1 MGSNH
6 RKRELFTPASAHREG
21 DPRDTE
27 LTWLAHPDDDDEE
40 DDEDEE
46 FVFGIHRILQRPDLT
61 RTQARRA
68 REKATFISL
77 AKSVRFMGL
86 LMAIVTILSI
96 FLILGSAGS
105 GPLSEELATGT
116 WVDYG
121 VMLGVILF
129 GAVAVFGVLYGLT
142 KWSMLTKVFILIV
155 PSYVAL
161 VLLGFLT
168 AHENITLGT
177 ILIAIMGGVGVTVVD
192 FMALYKWVLSP
203 SEEDQKESA
212 RRAEYLNQIPTPVM
226 AVDTSFNVQFINS
239 AGASLVGY
247 SPEECIGISCS
258 DLYNTEFCRTS
269 RCPAA
274 RALQNNGAIT
284 DDAMAG
290 LSSGN
295 LPLRC
300 TGAPIRGQDGD
311 IIGALEFML
320 DISSE
325 TQAMSGIMN
334 LVQQASEGHLDARA
348 STEGYEGSFLTIAQG
363 VNATLDAI
371 IDPLTV
377 TAEYIDR
384 IAAGDIPEKITQDY
398 QGNFKEIKD
407 NLNQCIDSINGLVKE
422 SQVLT
427 DASVKGELEV
437 RGDTS
442 HFSGEYANIVAGINR
457 TVDTLVGHINS
468 IPSPAM
474 IIDRDFTIRFMNQA
488 GGDMTGIS
496 QTSLIGKKCYDIIK
510 TSHCHTS
517 SCACN
522 KAMNSGRPETG
533 ETSAQP
539 GDHELSITYT
549 GVPLRDQTGN
559 IVGIFEIITDQTQI
573 KKAMEDAQ
581 RKADYLNSVPSPV
594 TVINRDFEIQFI
606 NEQGAKV
613 LGRTAESCIGQK
625 CYSLFDMPHCNTSE
639 CRVRQ
644 AIERDGVFT
653 GETIA
658 HGMKDL
664 PIQYTGAPLK
674 DVQGRIIGAL
684 EYVTD
689 IKELKDQQA
698 YLERSMADINGVM
711 QELAIG
717 SLDIDLQKER
727 EDEIGQVV
735 DAIQELVKATQGM
748 ADIAGRLSDGN
759 LNVDAKPRS
768 NQDVLGIAFA
778 NMVDY
783 MRDIAREAD
792 LIANG
797 DLTSDIQA
805 KSDQD
810 VLGNS
815 FITMQSNLREIMG
828 KLKDSADQLGVASQ
842 QLTVTAEQAGEAT
855 EQIASISNEI
865 AKSASQQA
873 KGLQDTTESM
883 THLAN
888 DIDRIAEGSTMQS
901 RGINKTSDIVA
912 GVRGSAVKMATNAQN
927 VAQNAERSAQHA
939 RNGADIAQQT
949 MEGMS
954 RIKSSVDT
962 VSMKIAQ
969 LGDRSTEIGKIISVI
984 DDIAAQTN
992 LLALNAAIEA
1002 ARAGEQGRGFAVVSD
1017 EVRKLA
1023 ERTASATKEIA
1034 SLIDGVQR
1042 GVDESIIAMEEGS
1055 SEVEVGYRLTNN
1067 MSTSLEQILS
1077 AANDVNDQISDI
1089 AAGIQEMTAA
1099 ADNMVEA
1106 VGIVGDIV
1114 DSNADAAQQMSANSV
1129 EVGNSVES
1137 VSAVAQ
1143 EYSASTQEVSASADE
1158 MSAQIQQVVAS
1169 SDELSKVAQDLM
1181 DMVGKFYV
1189 ETHIQNENVKIKGP
1203 LSRTSVR

>member
-1 MGSNH
+1 MGSKQH
-6 RKRELFTPASAHREG
+6 KRELFTPTSVHREN
-21 DPRDTE
+21 DTLDME
-27 LTWLAHPDDDDEE
+27 LAWLTHS
-40 DDEDEE
+40 DEDKIEEEE
-46 FVFGIHRILQRPDLT
+46 FGNWIRRMLQKPALT

-68 REKATFISL
+68 REKATLISL
-77 AKSVRFMGL
+77 AKSVRFMVAI
-86 LMAIVTILSI
+86 MAIVVTLSI
-96 FLILGSAGS
+96 FLIIGSMGS

-121 VMLGVILF
+121 VMLGIIVF
-129 GAVAVFGVLYGLT
+129 GAGAAFGALYGLT
-142 KWSMLTKVFILIV
+142 RWSMLTKVFVLIV

-161 VLLGFLT
+161 VLVGFLT
-168 AHENITLGT
+168 AHESIAVGT
-177 ILIAIMGGVGVTVVD
+177 VLIAVIGGVGVTVVD
-192 FMALYKWVLSP
+192 FMALYKWVLCP
-203 SEEDQKESA
+203 SEESQEESA
-212 RRAEYLNQIPTPVM
+212 KRAEYLNQIPTPVM

-247 SPEECIGISCS
+247 SPEECIGMSCS
-258 DLYNTEFCRTS
+258 RLYNTEFCRTS
-269 RCPAA
+269 HCPSA
-274 RALQNNGAIT
+274 RALFNDGAIT
-284 DDAMAG
+284 DDTMAE
-290 LSSGN
+290 LPSGY

-300 TGAPIRGQDGD
+300 TGAPIRSQDGD
-311 IIGALEFML
+311 IIGALEFMQ

-348 STEGYEGSFLTIAQG
+348 STEGYEGNFLTIAQG

-384 IAAGDIPEKITQDY
+384 ISEGDIPEKITQDY

-427 DASVKGELEV
+427 DAAVEGKLDV

-442 HFSGEYANIVAGINR
+442 RFSGEYANIVAGINR

-496 QTSLIGKKCYDIIK
+496 QSNLIGKKCYDVIK
-510 TSHCHTS
+510 TTHCHTS
-517 SCACN
+517 SCACD
-522 KAMNSGRPETG
+522 KAMRSGQPETG
-533 ETSAQP
+533 ETSAHP
-539 GDHELSITYT
+539 GDCELSITYT
-549 GVPLRDQTGN
+549 GVPLRDQTGDV
-559 IVGIFEIITDQTQI
+559 VGIFEIITDQTQI
-573 KKAMEDAQ
+573 KRAMEDAQ
-581 RKADYLNSVPSPV
+581 RKVDYLNNVPSPV
-594 TVINRDFEIQFI
+594 TVINREFDVQFI
-606 NEQGAKV
+606 NEQGAKA
-613 LGRTAESCIGQK
+613 LGRSAESCIGQK
-625 CYSLFDMPHCNTSE
+625 CYALFDMPHCNTSE

-644 AIERDGVFT
+644 AIEKDGVFT
-653 GETIA
+653 GETVS

-674 DVQGRIIGAL
+674 DMQGRIIGAL

-689 IKELKDQQA
+689 IKELKEQQA
-698 YLERSMADINGVM
+698 YLERSMASINGVM

-748 ADIAGRLSDGN
+748 VDIAENLSDGN
-759 LNVDAKPRS
+759 LDVDAEPRS

-783 MRDIAREAD
+783 IRGIAREAD

-797 DLTSDIQA
+797 DLTSDIKA

-815 FITMQSNLREIMG
+815 FITMQSNLREIMK

-855 EQIASISNEI
+855 EQIATISNEI
-865 AKSASQQA
+865 ARSASQQA

-912 GVRGSAVKMATNAQN
+912 GVRESAVKMTNNAQN
-927 VAQNAERSAQHA
+927 VAQNAERSAEHA
-939 RNGADIAQQT
+939 RDGVEMAQQT
-949 MEGMS
+949 IEGMS
-954 RIKSSVDT
+954 RIKTSVDT
-962 VSMKIAQ
+962 VSMKITQ
-969 LGDRSTEIGKIISVI
+969 LGERSMEIGKIINVI

-1042 GVDESIIAMEEGS
+1042 GVDESIIAMEEGA
-1055 SEVEVGYRLTNN
+1055 SEVESGYRLTST

-1077 AANDVNDQISDI
+1077 AANDVNDQINDI
-1089 AAGIQEMTAA
+1089 AVGIQELTDA

-1129 EVGNSVES
+1129 EVGTSVEA

-1169 SDELSKVAQDLM
+1169 SDELSRVAQDLM

-1189 ETHIQNENVKIKGP
+1189 ETHTRNESVKINGP
-1203 LSRTSVR
+1203 LSQTSVR